1 MSESFGRLFIS
12 DQKEAVVCQ
21 WKIENLQ
28 LLLTPHDSS
37 LETWAIDLKKTD
49 LTLGGFNQDQIV
61 LKQDRLTYYI
71 TRAEIEQNL
80 RSLKIQRINQ
90 ALGQETIR
98 VRKDVRMSYVWLSGL
113 VTIAII
119 LAALVWWVTERAVHA
134 AVAMTPA
141 SWDVELGKA
150 AWRAQSVGSS
160 EVTDPAVTEPV
171 SKIVRTLTTP
181 YQNDGFE
188 FQLHVVNNE
197 QVNAFAMPGGQM
209 IVYTGLLQQADGPDE
224 VAGVLAHEVQHV
236 LQRHSLRNIYAQLR
250 WQMALAVMVGDG
262 SSLHSTLMSSGVAMA
277 GLSYDRGMESEA
289 DREGILLLQKVNL
302 PDHGMVNFFQ
312 KLDQKQGTGEKY
324 LKYISTHPSSAD
336 RVSALQKFM
345 KPAPAQTSVPE
356 DWKVLQAA
364 LAKGTK
370 DASRGSK

>member
-1 MSESFGRLFIS
+1 
-12 DQKEAVVCQ
+12 
-21 WKIENLQ
+21 
-28 LLLTPHDSS
+28 
-37 LETWAIDLKKTD
+37 
-49 LTLGGFNQDQIV
+49 
-61 LKQDRLTYYI
+61 
-71 TRAEIEQNL
+71 
-80 RSLKIQRINQ
+80 
-90 ALGQETIR
+90 
-98 VRKDVRMSYVWLSGL
+98 
-113 VTIAII
+113 
-119 LAALVWWVTERAVHA
+119 
-134 AVAMTPA
+134 
-141 SWDVELGKA
+141 
-150 AWRAQSVGSS
+150 
-160 EVTDPAVTEPV
+160 
-171 SKIVRTLTTP
+171 
-181 YQNDGFE
+181 
-188 FQLHVVNNE
+188 
-197 QVNAFAMPGGQM
+197 
-209 IVYTGLLQQADGPDE
+209 
-224 VAGVLAHEVQHV
+224 
-236 LQRHSLRNIYAQLR
+236 
-250 WQMALAVMVGDG
+250 MALAVMVGDG